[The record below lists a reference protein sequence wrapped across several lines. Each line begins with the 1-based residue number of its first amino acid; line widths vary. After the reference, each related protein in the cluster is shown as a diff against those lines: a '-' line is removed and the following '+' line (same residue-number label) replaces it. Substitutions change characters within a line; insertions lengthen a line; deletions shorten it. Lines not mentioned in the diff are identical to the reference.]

1 MSFEDSGERWENEQ
15 KGYKKARKKFSKKK
29 IINLITRIMIVIMSA
44 MFSLILQ
51 LLIIILL
58 IIWQWQELI
67 TKMFT
72 CFNSY
77 GGNNDEV
84 KLRIEKF

>member
-1 MSFEDSGERWENEQ
+1 
-15 KGYKKARKKFSKKK
+15 
-29 IINLITRIMIVIMSA
+29 MIVIMSA
-44 MFSLILQ
+44 TFSLILQ

-84 KLRIEKF
+84 KSRIEKF